1 LALNGA
7 QLRPDSWGRRLEAL
21 FELLFKY
28 RPVVF
33 ERGSLGFD
41 WPVPWA
47 VLFPLALAAAVA
59 AAWLYRRASSTLS
72 TRDRWMLGGLRVA
85 VIVLVGICLARPV
98 LAVSRAIE
106 QRNVVGVVV
115 DDSRSMRIVDNGSA
129 ARGDYAHQVFGGP
142 DSALFKALA
151 EKFQL
156 RFFRTSGAGGRSE
169 ALGDTPLNGSRTHLA
184 TSLLRAEEELAGA
197 PVAGMVVISD
207 GADNSASMPGA
218 TPMLEQLLALRARQI
233 PVYTIGVGSERFQR
247 DIELSRVEV
256 PGTVLRDASILVEV
270 VVGQRGY
277 AGKKV
282 PVVVEDSGRIIGS
295 REVTLPKDGEASVVR
310 IRVPANEQGARLLRV
325 RIPVQGDEMV
335 KENNDRE
342 AVVVVS
348 DRREKILYIEGEPR
362 FELKFIRQAVED
374 DKNLQIVTLLR
385 SAKDKFL
392 RLSVDDSVEL
402 SAGFPK
408 TREELFAYRGVI
420 LGSVEAS
427 FFTVDQLRMLA
438 DFVGVRGGGLLA
450 IGGRRALAEG
460 GFAGTPLAD
469 ALPVELGPPAGS
481 DSGATELTITPTAA
495 GVLHPATQ
503 LAPND
508 SSTAGLWR
516 QMPPLTTVNEV
527 GRPKPGAT
535 VLLEG
540 NVAGERRARPALTFQ
555 RYGRGKAIVFAVQD
569 SWLWQMH
576 QLVPVEDQRH
586 ETFWRQL
593 LRWQVS
599 DVPSRVDV
607 MAAAEGAV
615 NEGIP
620 LRVVVSDSAYARFNG
635 SSVRADVV
643 SPTGEST
650 QLPFEWATDRDGE
663 YTAMMVPG
671 VNGVHTVNVTAV
683 VGRDTIRSTAGY
695 VRVADPTAEFFGAEM
710 RPAVLKQ
717 FADETGGKF
726 YRISEA
732 SRLPEDIVY
741 TTSGATEVQR
751 LDLWDMPA
759 LFVILLGLLG
769 AEWLY
774 RRRRGLA

>member
-1 LALNGA
+1 M
-7 QLRPDSWGRRLEAL
+7 
-21 FELLFKY
+21 
-28 RPVVF
+28 F

-41 WPVPWA
+41 WPVPWIA
-47 VLFPLALAAAVA
+47 LVPLALAAVVMGVWLYGKSSSALTSRDKWVMGTLRA
-59 AAWLYRRASSTLS
+59 AAIAI
-72 TRDRWMLGGLRVA
+72 VA
-85 VIVLVGICLARPV
+85 TCLARPI
-98 LAVSRAIE
+98 LAVSRALE

-115 DDSRSMRIVDNGSA
+115 DDSRSMRIADHGTL
-129 ARGDYAHQVFGGP
+129 ARGDYAHEVFGGP

-151 EKFQL
+151 AKFQL

-169 ALGDTPLNGSRTHLA
+169 TLGNTPLNGSRTHLA
-184 TSLLRAEEELAGA
+184 TSILRAEEELAGA

-207 GADNSASMPGA
+207 GADNSASMAGA

-256 PGTVLRDASILVEV
+256 PGTVLREASILVEAV
-270 VVGQRGY
+270 VAQRGY
-277 AGKKV
+277 AGRKV
-282 PVVVEDSGRIIGS
+282 AVVVEDSGRIIGS
-295 REVTLPKDGEASVVR
+295 REVTLPRDGEASVVR
-310 IRVPANEQGARLLRV
+310 IRVPASERGARLLRV

-348 DRREKILYIEGEPR
+348 DRKEKILYLEGEPR

-374 DKNLQIVTLLR
+374 DKNLQVVTLLR

-402 SAGFPK
+402 ASGFPK

-450 IGGRRALAEG
+450 LGGRRALAEG
-460 GFAGTPLAD
+460 AFAGTPLAD

-481 DSGATELTITPTAA
+481 DSGATEIAVAPTAA

-508 SSTAGLWR
+508 SATAALWR

-540 NVAGERRARPALTFQ
+540 RAEGDRRGRPTLTFQ

-599 DVPSRVDV
+599 DVPSRADV
-607 MAAAEGAV
+607 VAAGDGAV

-635 SSVRADVV
+635 SSVSAEVL
-643 SPTGEST
+643 SPNGESSR
-650 QLPFEWATDRDGE
+650 LPFEWATDRDGE

-683 VGRDTIRSTAGY
+683 VGRDTIRSTSGY
-695 VRVADPTAEFFGAEM
+695 VRVADPTAEYFGAEM

-726 YRISEA
+726 YRTSEA

-759 LFVILLGLLG
+759 LFLLLLGLLG

>member
-1 LALNGA
+1 
-7 QLRPDSWGRRLEAL
+7 LEAL

-41 WPVPWA
+41 WPVPWM
-47 VLFPLALAAAVA
+47 VLVPVAIIAAGAG
-59 AAWLYRRASSTLS
+59 AWLYWQSRAGLS
-72 TRDRWMLGGLRVA
+72 ARDQWVLGGLRVV
-85 VIVLVGICLARPV
+85 VIAIVATCLARPV

-115 DDSRSMRIVDNGSA
+115 DDSRSMRIADYGSA
-129 ARGDYAHQVFGGP
+129 ARGDYARQVFGGP

-169 ALGDTPLNGSRTHLA
+169 VLGDVPLNGSRTHLA

-197 PVAGMVVISD
+197 PVAGMVVVSD

-233 PVYTIGVGSERFQR
+233 PVYTIGVGSERFPR

-270 VVGQRGY
+270 VLTQRGY
-277 AGKKV
+277 AGTKV
-282 PVVVEDSGRIIGS
+282 PVVVEDSGRIIGT
-295 REVTLPKDGEASVVR
+295 REVPLPKDGEAAVVR
-310 IRVPANEQGARLLRV
+310 IRVPASESGARLLRV
-325 RIPVQGDEMV
+325 RVPVQSDEMV
-335 KENNDRE
+335 RENNDRE

-348 DRREKILYIEGEPR
+348 DRREKILYLEGEPR
-362 FELKFIRQAVED
+362 FELKFIRQAVAD
-374 DKNLQIVTLLR
+374 DKNLQVVTLLR

-392 RLSVDDSVEL
+392 RLSVDDSIEL
-402 SAGFPK
+402 ATGFPK
-408 TREELFAYRGVI
+408 TREELFAYRGII

-438 DFVGVRGGGLLA
+438 DFVGVRGGGLLVL
-450 IGGRRALAEG
+450 GGRRALAEG
-460 GFAGTPLAD
+460 GYAGTPLAD

-481 DSGATELTITPTAA
+481 DSGAIEIVVTPTAA
-495 GVLHPATQ
+495 GILHPATQ

-508 SSTAGLWR
+508 SATAALWR

-527 GRPKPGAT
+527 GRAKPGAT

-540 NVAGERRARPALTFQ
+540 RADGDRRARPTLTFQ

-576 QLVPVEDQRH
+576 QLVPVEDQRY

-607 MAAAEGAV
+607 VATGEGAID
-615 NEGIP
+615 EGIP

-635 SSVRADVV
+635 ASVSAEVI
-643 SPTGEST
+643 SPGGEST
-650 QLPFEWATDRDGE
+650 RLPFEWATDRDGE

-671 VNGVHTVNVTAV
+671 ANGVHTVNVAAV

-695 VRVADPTAEFFGAEM
+695 VRVADPTAEYFGAEM
-710 RPAVLKQ
+710 RPAVLRQ

-726 YRISEA
+726 YRTSEA
-732 SRLPEDIVY
+732 SRLAEDIVY

-751 LDLWDMPA
+751 LDLWDMPI
-759 LFVILLGLLG
+759 LFLLLLGALG

>member
-1 LALNGA
+1 MALV
-7 QLRPDSWGRRLEAL
+7 PIAL
-21 FELLFKY
+21 
-28 RPVVF
+28 
-33 ERGSLGFD
+33 
-41 WPVPWA
+41 
-47 VLFPLALAAAVA
+47 VA
-59 AAWLYRRASSTLS
+59 ALVAAWFYRASRSALTP
-72 TRDRWMLGGLRVA
+72 RDQMVLGGLRIAAISIVA
-85 VIVLVGICLARPV
+85 LCLARPV

-106 QRNVVGVVV
+106 QRNVVGIVI
-115 DDSRSMRIVDNGSA
+115 DDSRSMRITDHGSA
-129 ARGDYAHQVFGGP
+129 IRGDYAHQVFGGP
-142 DSALFKALA
+142 DSTLFKALA

-169 ALGDTPLNGSRTHLA
+169 TLGDTPLNGSRTHLA

-233 PVYTIGVGSERFQR
+233 PVYTIGVGSERFAR

-256 PGTVLRDASILVEV
+256 PGTVLREASILVEV
-270 VVGQRGY
+270 VVAQRGY
-277 AGKKV
+277 SGTKV
-282 PVVVEDSGRIIGS
+282 PIVVEDSGRIIGS
-295 REVTLPKDGEASVVR
+295 RDVAHAKDGEATVVR
-310 IRVPANEQGARLLRV
+310 IRVPASEKGARLLKVRV
-325 RIPVQGDEMV
+325 PVQNGEMV
-335 KENNDRE
+335 KENNERD

-348 DRREKILYIEGEPR
+348 DRREKILYLEGEPR

-374 DKNLQIVTLLR
+374 DKNLQVVTLLR

-402 SAGFPK
+402 STGFPK
-408 TREELFAYRGVI
+408 TREELFTYRGVI

-438 DFVGVRGGGLLA
+438 DFVGVRGGGLLVL
-450 IGGRRALAEG
+450 GGRRALAEG

-481 DSGATELTITPTAA
+481 DSGATEIAIAPTAS

-508 SSTAGLWR
+508 SATAALWR

-540 NVAGERRARPALTFQ
+540 RAEGDRRARPTLTFQ

-576 QLVPVEDQRH
+576 ALVSVEAQRH
-586 ETFWRQL
+586 EKFWRQL
-593 LRWQVS
+593 LRWLVS
-599 DVPSRVDV
+599 DVPSRVDPL
-607 MAAAEGAV
+607 ATGEGAV

-635 SSVRADVV
+635 AAVSAEVV
-643 SPTGEST
+643 SPNGET
-650 QLPFEWATDRDGE
+650 TRLPFEWATDRDGE

-671 VNGVHTVNVTAV
+671 VNGVHTLNVSAV
-683 VGRDTIRSTAGY
+683 MGRDTIKSTAGY
-695 VRVADPTAEFFGAEM
+695 VRVADPTAEYFGAEM

-717 FADETGGKF
+717 FADETRGKF
-726 YRISEA
+726 YRTSEA
-732 SRLPEDIVY
+732 SRLPQDIVY

-751 LDLWDMPA
+751 LDLWDMPF
-759 LFVILLGLLG
+759 LFLLLLSILGG
-769 AEWLY
+769 EWLY

>member
-1 LALNGA
+1 M
-7 QLRPDSWGRRLEAL
+7 EAL

-41 WPVPWA
+41 WPVPWM
-47 VLFPLALAAAVA
+47 VLVPLAIIAAGA
-59 AAWLYRRASSTLS
+59 AAWLYWQSRAGLS
-72 TRDRWMLGGLRVA
+72 ARDQWVLGGLRVV
-85 VIVLVGICLARPV
+85 VIAIVATCLARPV

-115 DDSRSMRIVDNGSA
+115 DDSRSMRIADYGSA
-129 ARGDYAHQVFGGP
+129 ARGDFARQVFGGP

-169 ALGDTPLNGSRTHLA
+169 VLGDVPLNGSRTHLA
-184 TSLLRAEEELAGA
+184 TSLLRAEEELGGA
-197 PVAGMVVISD
+197 PVAGMVVVSD
-207 GADNSASMPGA
+207 GADNSASMAGA

-233 PVYTIGVGSERFQR
+233 PVYTIGVGSERFPR

-270 VVGQRGY
+270 VLTQRGY
-277 AGKKV
+277 AGTKV
-282 PVVVEDSGRIIGS
+282 PVVVEDSGRIIGT
-295 REVTLPKDGEASVVR
+295 REVPLPRDGEAAVVR
-310 IRVPANEQGARLLRV
+310 IRVPASEGGARLLRV
-325 RIPVQGDEMV
+325 RVPVQSDEMV
-335 KENNDRE
+335 KENNDRA

-348 DRREKILYIEGEPR
+348 DRREKILYLEGEPR
-362 FELKFIRQAVED
+362 FELKFLRQAVAD
-374 DKNLQIVTLLR
+374 DKNLQVVTLLR

-392 RLSVDDSVEL
+392 RLSVDDSIEL
-402 SAGFPK
+402 ATGFPK
-408 TREELFAYRGVI
+408 TREELFTYRGII

-438 DFVGVRGGGLLA
+438 DFVGVRGGGLLVL
-450 IGGRRALAEG
+450 GGRRALAEG
-460 GFAGTPLAD
+460 GYAGTPLAD

-481 DSGATELTITPTAA
+481 DSGATEIAVTPTAA

-508 SSTAGLWR
+508 SATAALWR

-527 GRPKPGAT
+527 GRAKPGAT

-540 NVAGERRARPALTFQ
+540 RADGDRRARPTLTFQ

-607 MAAAEGAV
+607 VATGEGAMD
-615 NEGIP
+615 EGIP

-635 SSVRADVV
+635 ASVSAEII
-643 SPTGEST
+643 SPGGEST
-650 QLPFEWATDRDGE
+650 RLPFEWATDRDGE
-663 YTAMMVPG
+663 YTAMMVPAE
-671 VNGVHTVNVTAV
+671 NGVHTVNVAAV

-695 VRVADPTAEFFGAEM
+695 VRVADPTAEYFGAEM
-710 RPAVLKQ
+710 RPAVLRQ

-726 YRISEA
+726 YRTSEA
-732 SRLPEDIVY
+732 SRLAEDIVY

-751 LDLWDMPA
+751 LDLWDMPI
-759 LFVILLGLLG
+759 LFLLLVGALG

>member
-1 LALNGA
+1 M
-7 QLRPDSWGRRLEAL
+7 EAL

-33 ERGSLGFD
+33 ERGSLGFE
-41 WPVPWA
+41 WPVPWM
-47 VLFPLALAAAVA
+47 ALVPIALVA
-59 AAWLYRRASSTLS
+59 ALVAAWFYRASRSALTP
-72 TRDRWMLGGLRVA
+72 RDQMVLGGLRIAAISIVA
-85 VIVLVGICLARPV
+85 LCLARPV

-106 QRNVVGVVV
+106 QRNVVGIVI
-115 DDSRSMRIVDNGSA
+115 DDSRSMRITDHSSL
-129 ARGDYAHQVFGGP
+129 ARGSYAHEVFGGP

-169 ALGDTPLNGSRTHLA
+169 TLGDTPLNGSRTHLA
-184 TSLLRAEEELAGA
+184 TALLRAEEELAGA

-207 GADNSASMPGA
+207 GADNSAASPGS
-218 TPMLEQLLALRARQI
+218 TPMLEQMLALRARQI
-233 PVYTIGVGSERFQR
+233 PVYTIGVGSERFDR
-247 DIELSRVEV
+247 DIEVSRVEV
-256 PGTVLRDASILVEV
+256 PTSVLREASILVEV
-270 VVGQRGY
+270 VLSQRGY

-295 REVTLPKDGEASVVR
+295 REVALPKDGEAAVIR
-310 IRVPANEQGARLLRV
+310 IRVPASESGARLLKVRV
-325 RIPVQGDEMV
+325 PVQSDEMV

-342 AVVVVS
+342 SVVVVN
-348 DRREKILYIEGEPR
+348 DRREKILYLEGEPR

-374 DKNLQIVTLLR
+374 DKNLQVVTLLR

-392 RLSVDDSVEL
+392 RMSVDDSVEL
-402 SAGFPK
+402 STGFPK
-408 TREELFAYRGVI
+408 TREELFAYRGII

-438 DFVGVRGGGLLA
+438 DFVSVRGGGLLA
-450 IGGRRALAEG
+450 LGGRRALAEG
-460 GFAGTPLAD
+460 GFAGTALAD

-481 DSGATELTITPTAA
+481 DSGATDITVAPTAA

-508 SSTAGLWR
+508 SATATLWR

-540 NVAGERRARPALTFQ
+540 RVEGDRRARPTLTFQ

-576 QLVPVEDQRH
+576 ALVSVEDQRH

-593 LRWQVS
+593 LRWLVS
-599 DVPSRVDV
+599 DVPSRVDLV
-607 MAAAEGAV
+607 ATGEGAV

-635 SSVRADVV
+635 AAVSAEVV
-643 SPTGEST
+643 SPNGET
-650 QLPFEWATDRDGE
+650 TRLPFEWATDRDG
-663 YTAMMVPG
+663 
-671 VNGVHTVNVTAV
+671 
-683 VGRDTIRSTAGY
+683 
-695 VRVADPTAEFFGAEM
+695 
-710 RPAVLKQ
+710 
-717 FADETGGKF
+717 
-726 YRISEA
+726 
-732 SRLPEDIVY
+732 
-741 TTSGATEVQR
+741 
-751 LDLWDMPA
+751 
-759 LFVILLGLLG
+759 
-769 AEWLY
+769 
-774 RRRRGLA
+774 

>member
-1 LALNGA
+1 
-7 QLRPDSWGRRLEAL
+7 LEAL

-33 ERGSLGFD
+33 ERGSLAFD
-41 WPVPWA
+41 WPVTWIA
-47 VLFPLALAAAVA
+47 LVPLALVAAVA
-59 AAWLYRRASSTLS
+59 GIWFYQRSRGELT
-72 TRDRWMLGGLRVA
+72 TRDRWVLGGLRVA
-85 VIVLVGICLARPV
+85 AIALVAICLARPV
-98 LAVSRAIE
+98 LAVSRAID
-106 QRNVVGVVV
+106 QRNVIGVMV
-115 DDSRSMRIVDNGSA
+115 DDSRSMRIADHSGV
-129 ARGDYAHQVFGGP
+129 ARGNYAHEIFGGA
-142 DSALFKALA
+142 DSALFKALS

-169 ALGDTPLNGSRTHLA
+169 TLGDSPMNGSRTHLA
-184 TSLLRAEEELAGA
+184 TSLLRAEEELTGA
-197 PVAGMVVISD
+197 PVAGMILISD
-207 GADNSASMPGA
+207 GADNSASMAGA

-233 PVYTIGVGSERFQR
+233 PIYTIGVGSERFER
-247 DIELSRVEV
+247 DIEVSRVEV
-256 PGTVLRDASILVEV
+256 PGTVLREASILVEV
-270 VVGQRGY
+270 VLAQRGY

-295 REVTLPKDGEASVVR
+295 REVALPKDGDALVVR
-310 IRVPANEQGARLLRV
+310 IRVPASERGARLFRV
-325 RIPVQGDEMV
+325 HVPVQTDEMV
-335 KENNDRE
+335 KENNERS

-348 DRREKILYIEGEPR
+348 DRREKILYLEGEPR
-362 FELKFIRQAVED
+362 FELKFIRQAVEED
-374 DKNLQIVTLLR
+374 HNLQVVTLLR

-402 SAGFPK
+402 STGFPK
-408 TREELFAYRGVI
+408 TREELFAYRGII

-427 FFTVDQLRMLA
+427 FFTVDQLRMMS
-438 DFVGVRGGGLLA
+438 DFVSVRGGGLLA
-450 IGGRRALAEG
+450 LGGRRALAEG

-469 ALPVELGPPAGS
+469 ALPIELGPPAGS
-481 DSGATELTITPTAA
+481 DSGATEITLTPTAA

-508 SSTAGLWR
+508 SATSALWR
-516 QMPPLTTVNEV
+516 QMPPLTTVNLV
-527 GRPKPGAT
+527 GRPKAGAT

-540 NVAGERRARPALTFQ
+540 RVEGDRRAIPVLSFQ
-555 RYGRGKAIVFAVQD
+555 RYGRGKAIAFAVQD

-576 QLVPVEDQRH
+576 QMVPVEDQRH

-593 LRWQVS
+593 LRWLVS

-607 MAAAEGAV
+607 VATAEGAV

-620 LRVVVSDSAYARFNG
+620 LRVVVSDSAYVRSNG
-635 SSVRADVV
+635 ASVSAEVV
-643 SPTGEST
+643 SPSGDRT

-671 VNGVHTVNVTAV
+671 ANGVHTVNVLASL
-683 VGRDTIRSTAGY
+683 GRDTIRSTVGY
-695 VRVADPTAEFFGAEM
+695 VRVADPTAEYFGAEM
-710 RPAVLKQ
+710 RPGVLQQ
-717 FADETGGKF
+717 FSDETGGKF
-726 YRISEA
+726 YRPPEA
-732 SRLPEDIVY
+732 SRLVEDIVY

-751 LDLWDMPA
+751 LDLWDMPI
-759 LFVILLGLLG
+759 LFLLLLSLLG

>member
-1 LALNGA
+1 M
-7 QLRPDSWGRRLEAL
+7 EAL

-41 WPVPWA
+41 WPVAWA
-47 VLFPLALAAAVA
+47 VLVPLALGAAVA
-59 AAWLYRRASSTLS
+59 GAWLYGRASSALTP
-72 TRDRWMLGGLRVA
+72 RDRWVLGGLRVA
-85 VIVLVGICLARPV
+85 VIVLVAICLARPV

-115 DDSRSMRIVDNGSA
+115 DDSRSMRIADHGSA

-142 DSALFKALA
+142 DSALFKALG

-169 ALGDTPLNGSRTHLA
+169 ALGNTPLNGSRTHLA
-184 TSLLRAEEELAGA
+184 TSILRAEEELAGA

-218 TPMLEQLLALRARQI
+218 TPMLEQLLALRARQV

-256 PGTVLRDASILVEV
+256 PSSVLRDASILVEV

-277 AGKKV
+277 SGKRV

-310 IRVPANEQGARLLRV
+310 IRVPASEQGARLLRV
-325 RIPVQGDEMV
+325 RIPVQDDEMI

-348 DRREKILYIEGEPR
+348 DRREKILYLEGEPR

-374 DKNLQIVTLLR
+374 DKNLQLVTLLR

-402 SAGFPK
+402 STGFPK
-408 TREELFAYRGVI
+408 TREELFAYRGII

-481 DSGATELTITPTAA
+481 DSGATEIMVTPTAA

-508 SSTAGLWR
+508 SATAGLWR

-540 NVAGERRARPALTFQ
+540 NVDGERRARPTLTFQ

-599 DVPSRVDV
+599 DVPGRVDV
-607 MAAAEGAV
+607 AAAAEGAV

-620 LRVVVSDSAYARFNG
+620 LRVVVSDSAYVRFNG
-635 SSVRADVV
+635 SSVSAEVV

-650 QLPFEWATDRDGE
+650 RLPFEWATDRDGE

-671 VNGVHTVNVTAV
+671 ANGVHTVNVTTV
-683 VGRDTIRSTAGY
+683 VGRDTIRSTSGY

-726 YRISEA
+726 YRTSEA

-759 LFVILLGLLG
+759 LFLVLVGLLG
-769 AEWLY
+769 VEWLY

>member
-1 LALNGA
+1 M
-7 QLRPDSWGRRLEAL
+7 EAL

-41 WPVPWA
+41 WPVPWM
-47 VLFPLALAAAVA
+47 VLVPLAIISAAAG
-59 AAWLYRRASSTLS
+59 AWLYWQSRAGLT
-72 TRDRWMLGGLRVA
+72 TRDQWVLGALRVVA
-85 VIVLVGICLARPV
+85 VAIVATCLARPV

-115 DDSRSMRIVDNGSA
+115 DDSRSMRIADHGST
-129 ARGDYAHQVFGGP
+129 ARGDFAHQVFGGP
-142 DSALFKALA
+142 DSALFKSLA

-169 ALGDTPLNGSRTHLA
+169 VLGDVPLNGSRTHLA

-207 GADNSASMPGA
+207 GADNSAAMPGA
-218 TPMLEQLLALRARQI
+218 APMLEQLLALRARQI
-233 PVYTIGVGSERFQR
+233 PVYAIGVGSERFPR
-247 DIELSRVEV
+247 DIELSRVDV

-270 VVGQRGY
+270 VLTQRGY
-277 AGKKV
+277 AGTKV
-282 PVVVEDSGRIIGS
+282 PVVVEDSGRIIGT
-295 REVTLPKDGEASVVR
+295 REVPLPRDGEAAVVR
-310 IRVPANEQGARLLRV
+310 IRVPAGESGARLLRV
-325 RIPVQGDEMV
+325 RVPVQSDEMV
-335 KENNDRE
+335 KENNDRA
-342 AVVVVS
+342 AVVIVS
-348 DRREKILYIEGEPR
+348 DRREKILYLEGEPR

-374 DKNLQIVTLLR
+374 DKNLQVVTLLR

-392 RLSVDDSVEL
+392 RLSVDDSIEL
-402 SAGFPK
+402 ATGFPK
-408 TREELFAYRGVI
+408 TREELFAYRGII

-450 IGGRRALAEG
+450 LGGRRALAEG
-460 GFAGTPLAD
+460 GYAGTPLAD

-481 DSGATELTITPTAA
+481 DSGATEIVVMPTAA

-508 SSTAGLWR
+508 SATAALWR

-527 GRPKPGAT
+527 GRAKPGAT

-540 NVAGERRARPALTFQ
+540 SADGERRARPTLTFQ

-607 MAAAEGAV
+607 VAAGEGAI

-635 SSVRADVV
+635 ASVSATIM
-643 SPTGEST
+643 SPSGEST
-650 QLPFEWATDRDGE
+650 QLPWEWATDRDGE
-663 YTAMMVPG
+663 YAAMMVPG

-710 RPAVLKQ
+710 RPAVLRQ

-726 YRISEA
+726 YRTSEV
-732 SRLPEDIVY
+732 SRLPEDIVF

-751 LDLWDMPA
+751 LDLWDMPV
-759 LFVILLGLLG
+759 LFVLLLSVLA

>member
-1 LALNGA
+1 M
-7 QLRPDSWGRRLEAL
+7 EAL

-41 WPVPWA
+41 WPLPWMA
-47 VLFPLALAAAVA
+47 LIPLALVAAVA
-59 AAWLYRRASSTLS
+59 GAWFYGRPQAGLS
-72 TRDRWMLGGLRVA
+72 QRDRWVLGGLRVA
-85 VIVLVGICLARPV
+85 VIAMVAACLARPV

-106 QRNVVGVVV
+106 QRNVVGIVV
-115 DDSRSMRIVDNGSA
+115 DDSRSMRIADHGTA
-129 ARGDYAHQVFGGP
+129 ARGNYAHEVFGAA

-156 RFFRTSGAGGRSE
+156 RFFRASGAGGRSE
-169 ALGDTPLNGSRTHLA
+169 VLGDTPLNGSRTHLA

-197 PVAGMVVISD
+197 PVAGMVLISD

-233 PVYTIGVGSERFQR
+233 PVYAIGVGSERFAR

-256 PGTVLRDASILVEV
+256 PGTVLREASILVEV
-270 VVGQRGY
+270 VVAQRGY
-277 AGKKV
+277 SGTKV
-282 PVVVEDSGRIIGS
+282 PVIVEDSGRIIGS
-295 REVTLPKDGEASVVR
+295 RDVTLPKDGEATVVR
-310 IRVPANEQGARLLRV
+310 IRVPASEKGARLLKVRV
-325 RIPVQGDEMV
+325 PIQNGEMV
-335 KENNDRE
+335 KENNERD

-348 DRREKILYIEGEPR
+348 DRREKILYLEGEPR
-362 FELKFIRQAVED
+362 FELKFIRKAVED
-374 DKNLQIVTLLR
+374 DKNLQVVTLLR

-402 SAGFPK
+402 STGFPK
-408 TREELFAYRGVI
+408 TREELFAYRGII

-450 IGGRRALAEG
+450 LGGRRALAEG
-460 GFAGTPLAD
+460 GYAGTPLAD
-469 ALPVELGPPAGS
+469 ALPVELGPPPAGS
-481 DSGATELTITPTAA
+481 DSGATDITVMPTAA

-508 SSTAGLWR
+508 STTAALWR
-516 QMPPLTTVNEV
+516 QMPSLTTVNEI

-540 NVAGERRARPALTFQ
+540 LVEGERKAQPTLTFQ
-555 RYGRGKAIVFAVQD
+555 RYGRGKAIVFATQD

-576 QLVPVEDQRH
+576 QMVSVEDQRH

-607 MAAAEGAV
+607 AATGEGAV

-620 LRVVVSDSAYARFNG
+620 LRVVVSDSAYVRTNG
-635 SSVRADVV
+635 ASVNAEVIA
-643 SPTGEST
+643 PGGEVT
-650 QLPFEWATDRDGE
+650 KLPFDWATDRDGE
-663 YTAMMVPG
+663 YTALMVPG
-671 VNGVHTVNVTAV
+671 ANGVHTVNVTAV
-683 VGRDTIRSTAGY
+683 VGKDTVRSTSGY

-710 RPAVLKQ
+710 RPSVLSQ
-717 FADETGGKF
+717 FAEETGGKF
-726 YRISEA
+726 YRTSEA
-732 SRLPEDIVY
+732 SRLAQDIVF

-751 LDLWDMPA
+751 LDLWDMPINF
-759 LFVILLGLLG
+759 LLILGVLG

>member
-1 LALNGA
+1 M
-7 QLRPDSWGRRLEAL
+7 
-21 FELLFKY
+21 
-28 RPVVF
+28 
-33 ERGSLGFD
+33 
-41 WPVPWA
+41 PWI
-47 VLFPLALAAAVA
+47 VLVPLALVA
-59 AAWLYRRASSTLS
+59 AAMGVWLYRQSASGLTSRDKWVLWSLRAAAIAV
-72 TRDRWMLGGLRVA
+72 VA
-85 VIVLVGICLARPV
+85 TCLARPI
-98 LAVSRAIE
+98 LAVSRALE

-115 DDSRSMRIVDNGSA
+115 DDSRSMRIADHGSL
-129 ARGDYAHQVFGGP
+129 ARGDYAHEVFGGP

-151 EKFQL
+151 AKFQL

-169 ALGDTPLNGSRTHLA
+169 TLGDTPLNGSRTHLA
-184 TSLLRAEEELAGA
+184 TSILRAEEELTGA

-207 GADNSASMPGA
+207 GADNSATMAGA

-256 PGTVLRDASILVEV
+256 PGTVLREASILVEV
-270 VVGQRGY
+270 VVSQRGY
-277 AGKKV
+277 GGKKV

-310 IRVPANEQGARLLRV
+310 IRVPASERGARLLRV
-325 RIPVQGDEMV
+325 RIPVQSDEMV

-348 DRREKILYIEGEPR
+348 DRKEKILYLEGEPR

-374 DKNLQIVTLLR
+374 DKNLQVVTLLR

-450 IGGRRALAEG
+450 LGGRRALAEG

-481 DSGATELTITPTAA
+481 DSGATEIVVTPTAA

-508 SSTAGLWR
+508 SATAGLWR

-540 NVAGERRARPALTFQ
+540 KAEGDRRARPTLTFQ

-599 DVPSRVDV
+599 DVPSRADV
-607 MAAAEGAV
+607 VAAGDGAV

-635 SSVRADVV
+635 SSVSAEVL
-643 SPTGEST
+643 SPKGESSN
-650 QLPFEWATDRDGE
+650 LPFEWATDRDGE

-683 VGRDTIRSTAGY
+683 VGRDTIRSTSGY
-695 VRVADPTAEFFGAEM
+695 VRVADPTAEYFGAEM

-726 YRISEA
+726 YRTSEA

-759 LFVILLGLLG
+759 LFLLLLGLLG

>member
-1 LALNGA
+1 
-7 QLRPDSWGRRLEAL
+7 LEAL

-41 WPVPWA
+41 WPVPWVA
-47 VLFPLALAAAVA
+47 LVLLALVAAVVA
-59 AAWLYRRASSTLS
+59 VWFYRASGSTL
-72 TRDRWMLGGLRVA
+72 TPRDQAVLGGLRVA
-85 VIVLVGICLARPV
+85 AVAIVATCLARPI

-106 QRNVVGVVV
+106 QRNVVGIVV
-115 DDSRSMRIVDNGSA
+115 DDSRSMRITDNA
-129 ARGDYAHQVFGGP
+129 DQPRGQFAHQVFGAP

-169 ALGDTPLNGSRTHLA
+169 ALGDVPLNGARTHLA
-184 TSLLRAEEELAGA
+184 TALLRAEEELAGA

-207 GADNSASMPGA
+207 GADNSAAMPGA

-233 PVYTIGVGSERFQR
+233 PVYTVGVGAEHFPR

-256 PGTVLRDASILVEV
+256 PTSVLKDASILVEV
-270 VVGQRGY
+270 VVVQRGY
-277 AGKKV
+277 AGKKF

-295 REVTLPKDGEASVVR
+295 RDVSMPKDGEAAVVR
-310 IRVPANEQGARLLRV
+310 IRVPASERGARLFRV
-325 RIPVQGDEMV
+325 RVPVQTDEMV

-342 AVVVVS
+342 AVVVVN
-348 DRREKILYIEGEPR
+348 DRREKILYLEGEPR
-362 FELKFIRQAVED
+362 YELKFIRQAVAD
-374 DKNLQIVTLLR
+374 DKNLQVVTLLR

-402 SAGFPK
+402 ATGFPK
-408 TREELFAYRGVI
+408 TREELFGYRAII

-438 DFVGVRGGGLLA
+438 DFVSVRGGGLLA
-450 IGGRRALAEG
+450 LGGRRALAEG

-481 DSGATELTITPTAA
+481 DSGATEITVTPTAA

-508 SSTAGLWR
+508 SATTALWR

-540 NVAGERRARPALTFQ
+540 RTEGERRARPTLTFQ
-555 RYGRGKAIVFAVQD
+555 RYGRGKAVVFAVQD

-576 QLVPVEDQRH
+576 ALVPVEDQRH

-593 LRWQVS
+593 LRWLVS
-599 DVPSRVDV
+599 EVPSRVDMV
-607 MAAAEGAV
+607 AVGDGAV

-635 SSVRADVV
+635 AAVSAEVV
-643 SPTGEST
+643 SPNGET
-650 QLPFEWATDRDGE
+650 THLPFEWATDRDGE

-671 VNGVHTVNVTAV
+671 VNGVHTVNVRAV

-695 VRVADPTAEFFGAEM
+695 VRVADPTAEYFGAEM

-726 YRISEA
+726 YRTSDV
-732 SRLPEDIVY
+732 SRLPQDIVY

-751 LDLWDMPA
+751 LDLWDMP
-759 LFVILLGLLG
+759 VIFLLLLSILG

>member
-1 LALNGA
+1 M
-7 QLRPDSWGRRLEAL
+7 EAL

-41 WPVPWA
+41 WPLPWM
-47 VLFPLALAAAVA
+47 ALIPIALVAAVVA
-59 AAWLYRRASSTLS
+59 VWFYRAGQSSLTP
-72 TRDRWMLGGLRVA
+72 RDQMVLGGLRVA
-85 VIVLVGICLARPV
+85 VIALVATCLARPV
-98 LAVSRAIE
+98 LAVSRALE
-106 QRNVVGVVV
+106 QRNVVGIVV
-115 DDSRSMRIVDNGSA
+115 DDSRSMRIVDHDNA
-129 ARGDYAHQVFGGP
+129 ARGTFAQQVFGGP
-142 DSALFKALA
+142 DSSLFKALA

-169 ALGDTPLNGSRTHLA
+169 ALGDVPLNGSRTHLA

-218 TPMLEQLLALRARQI
+218 TPVLEQLLALRARQI
-233 PVYTIGVGSERFQR
+233 PIYTIGVGAEHFAR

-256 PGTVLRDASILVEV
+256 PSSVLREASILVEV
-270 VVGQRGY
+270 VVTQRGY
-277 AGKKV
+277 AGRKV
-282 PVVVEDSGRIIGS
+282 PVVVEDSGRIVGS
-295 REVTLPKDGEASVVR
+295 REVALPKDGEASVVR
-310 IRVPANEQGARLLRV
+310 IRVPASERGARLLKVRV
-325 RIPVQGDEMV
+325 PVQSDEMV

-342 AVVVVS
+342 AVVVVN
-348 DRREKILYIEGEPR
+348 DRREKVLYLEGEPR

-374 DKNLQIVTLLR
+374 DKNLQVVTLLR

-392 RLSVDDSVEL
+392 RMSVDDSVEL
-402 SAGFPK
+402 SSGFPK
-408 TREELFAYRGVI
+408 TREELFTYRAII

-427 FFTVDQLRMLA
+427 FFTVDQLRMLS
-438 DFVGVRGGGLLA
+438 DFVSVRGGGLLLL
-450 IGGRRALAEG
+450 GGRRALAEG
-460 GFAGTPLAD
+460 GYAGTPLAD

-481 DSGATELTITPTAA
+481 DSGATEIAVTPTAA

-508 SSTAGLWR
+508 SATAALWR

-540 NVAGERRARPALTFQ
+540 RVENDRRARPTLTFQ
-555 RYGRGKAIVFAVQD
+555 RYGRGKAIVFATQD

-576 QLVPVEDQRH
+576 QLVSIEDQRH

-593 LRWQVS
+593 LRWLVS

-607 MAAAEGAV
+607 MAVGEGAV

-635 SSVRADVV
+635 AAVSADLV
-643 SPTGEST
+643 SPNGEST
-650 QLPFEWATDRDGE
+650 RIPFEWATDRDGE

-671 VNGVHTVNVTAV
+671 VNGVHTLNVSAV
-683 VGRDTIRSTAGY
+683 VGRDTIKSTAGY
-695 VRVADPTAEFFGAEM
+695 VRVADPTAEYFGAEM

-717 FADETGGKF
+717 FADETKGKF
-726 YRISEA
+726 YRTSEA
-732 SRLPEDIVY
+732 SRLPQDIVY

-751 LDLWDMPA
+751 LDLWDMP
-759 LFVILLGLLG
+759 VIFLLLLGLLG

>member
-1 LALNGA
+1 M
-7 QLRPDSWGRRLEAL
+7 EAL

-33 ERGSLGFD
+33 ERGSLGFE
-41 WPVPWA
+41 WPVPWM
-47 VLFPLALAAAVA
+47 ALVPIALVA
-59 AAWLYRRASSTLS
+59 ALVAAWFYRASRSALTP
-72 TRDRWMLGGLRVA
+72 RDQMVLGGLRIAAISIVA
-85 VIVLVGICLARPV
+85 LCLARPV

-106 QRNVVGVVV
+106 QRNVVGIVI
-115 DDSRSMRIVDNGSA
+115 DDSRSMRITDHSSL
-129 ARGDYAHQVFGGP
+129 ARGSYAHEVFGGP

-169 ALGDTPLNGSRTHLA
+169 TLGDTPLNGSRTHLA
-184 TSLLRAEEELAGA
+184 TALLRAEEELAGA

-207 GADNSASMPGA
+207 GADNSAASPGS
-218 TPMLEQLLALRARQI
+218 TPMLEQMLALRARQI
-233 PVYTIGVGSERFQR
+233 PVYTIGVGSERFDR
-247 DIELSRVEV
+247 DIEVSRVEV
-256 PGTVLRDASILVEV
+256 PTSVLREASILVEV
-270 VVGQRGY
+270 VLSQRGY

-295 REVTLPKDGEASVVR
+295 REVALPKDGEAAVIR
-310 IRVPANEQGARLLRV
+310 IRVPASESGARLLKVRV
-325 RIPVQGDEMV
+325 PVQSDEMV

-342 AVVVVS
+342 SVVVVN
-348 DRREKILYIEGEPR
+348 DRREKILYLEGEPR

-374 DKNLQIVTLLR
+374 DKNLQVVTLLR

-392 RLSVDDSVEL
+392 RMSVDDSVEL
-402 SAGFPK
+402 STGFPK
-408 TREELFAYRGVI
+408 TREELFAYRGII

-438 DFVGVRGGGLLA
+438 DFVSVRGGGLLA
-450 IGGRRALAEG
+450 LGGRRALAEG
-460 GFAGTPLAD
+460 GFAGTALAD

-481 DSGATELTITPTAA
+481 DSGATDITVAPTAA

-508 SSTAGLWR
+508 SATATLWR

-540 NVAGERRARPALTFQ
+540 RVEGDRRARPTLTFQ

-576 QLVPVEDQRH
+576 ALVSVEDQRH

-593 LRWQVS
+593 LRWLVS
-599 DVPSRVDV
+599 DVPSRVDLL
-607 MAAAEGAV
+607 ATGEGAV

-635 SSVRADVV
+635 AAVSAEVV
-643 SPTGEST
+643 SPNGET
-650 QLPFEWATDRDGE
+650 TRLPFEWATDRDGE

-671 VNGVHTVNVTAV
+671 VNGVHTLNVSAV
-683 VGRDTIRSTAGY
+683 MGRDTIKSTAGY
-695 VRVADPTAEFFGAEM
+695 VRVADPTAEYFGAEM

-717 FADETGGKF
+717 FADETRGKF
-726 YRISEA
+726 YRTSEA
-732 SRLPEDIVY
+732 SRLPQDIVY

-751 LDLWDMPA
+751 LDLWDMPF
-759 LFVILLGLLG
+759 LFLLLLSILGG
-769 AEWLY
+769 EWLY

>member
-1 LALNGA
+1 M
-7 QLRPDSWGRRLEAL
+7 EAL

-33 ERGSLGFD
+33 ERGSIGFA
-41 WPVPWA
+41 WPVPWIA
-47 VLFPLALAAAVA
+47 FVPLALVA
-59 AAWLYRRASSTLS
+59 AMAGIWFYRSTLS
-72 TRDRWMLGGLRVA
+72 ALTPRDKWTLAGLRVTA
-85 VIVLVGICLARPV
+85 IAIVAICLARPV

-106 QRNVVGVVV
+106 QRNVIGVVV
-115 DDSRSMRIVDNGSA
+115 DDSRSMRIADYGPGT
-129 ARGDYAHQVFGGP
+129 RGDFAKQMFGGP
-142 DSALFKALA
+142 DSALFKALS

-156 RFFRTSGAGGRSE
+156 RFFRASGAGGRSE
-169 ALGDTPLNGSRTHLA
+169 ELGTVPLNGSRTHLA
-184 TSLLRAEEELAGA
+184 TSVLRAEEELAGA

-233 PVYTIGVGSERFQR
+233 PVYTIGVGSERFAR
-247 DIELSRVEV
+247 DIEVSRVEV
-256 PGTVLRDASILVEV
+256 PGSVLREASILVEV
-270 VVGQRGY
+270 VVSQRGF

-295 REVTLPKDGEASVVR
+295 RDVTLPRDGEASVVR
-310 IRVPANEQGARLLRV
+310 IRVPASEGGARLFRV
-325 RIPVQGDEMV
+325 RVPVQADEMV

-348 DRREKILYIEGEPR
+348 DRREKILYLEGEPR
-362 FELKFIRQAVED
+362 FELKFIRQAVAD
-374 DKNLQIVTLLR
+374 DRNLQVVTLLR

-402 SAGFPK
+402 STGFPK
-408 TREELFAYRGVI
+408 TREELFAYRGVM
-420 LGSVEAS
+420 LGSIEAS

-438 DFVGVRGGGLLA
+438 DFVGIRGGGLLA
-450 IGGRRALAEG
+450 LGGRRALAEG
-460 GFAGTPLAD
+460 GYAGTPLAD

-481 DSGATELTITPTAA
+481 DSGATEIAVTPTAA
-495 GVLHPATQ
+495 GILHPATQ

-508 SSTAGLWR
+508 SATAGLWR

-540 NVAGERRARPALTFQ
+540 NADGERRTRPTLTFQ
-555 RYGRGKAIVFAVQD
+555 RYGRGKAIVFATQD

-593 LRWQVS
+593 LRWLVS

-607 MAAAEGAV
+607 VAAGEGAI

-620 LRVVVSDSAYARFNG
+620 LRVVVSDSAYVRYNG
-635 SSVRADVV
+635 ATVNAELL
-643 SPTGEST
+643 SPRGEST
-650 QLPFEWATDRDGE
+650 RLPFEWATDRDGE
-663 YTAMMVPG
+663 YTALMVPG
-671 VNGVHTVNVTAV
+671 VNGVHSVNVIAAI
-683 VGRDTIRSTAGY
+683 GRDTLRSTAGY

-710 RPAVLKQ
+710 RPAVLQ
-717 FADETGGKF
+717 QVADETGGKF
-726 YRISEA
+726 YRA
-732 SRLPEDIVY
+732 ADAARLAQDVVY
-741 TTSGATEVQR
+741 TTSGATEIQR
-751 LDLWDMPA
+751 LDLWDMPV
-759 LFVILLGLLG
+759 LFLLLLSLLA
-769 AEWLY
+769 AEWMY

>member
-1 LALNGA
+1 
-7 QLRPDSWGRRLEAL
+7 LEAL

-41 WPVPWA
+41 SPLPWV
-47 VLFPLALAAAVA
+47 VLMPLALVAAVA
-59 AAWLYRRASSTLS
+59 AAWWYRAGRGSLTS
-72 TRDRWMLGGLRVA
+72 RDQWILGGLRVA
-85 VIVLVGICLARPV
+85 AILIVAMCLARPV

-115 DDSRSMRIVDNGSA
+115 DDSRSMRIADHGA
-129 ARGDYAHQVFGGP
+129 TARGDFAHQVFGGP
-142 DSALFKALA
+142 DSVLFKALA

-169 ALGDTPLNGSRTHLA
+169 ALGDAPLNGSRTHLA
-184 TSLLRAEEELAGA
+184 SSLLRAEEELSGA
-197 PVAGMVVISD
+197 PVAGVVVISD

-233 PVYTIGVGSERFQR
+233 PIYTIGVGSERFAR

-256 PGTVLRDASILVEV
+256 PTTVLREASILVEV
-270 VVGQRGY
+270 VMVQRGY

-282 PVVVEDSGRIIGS
+282 PVVVEDSGRIVGS
-295 REVTLPKDGEASVVR
+295 REVALPKDGEASVVR
-310 IRVPANEQGARLLRV
+310 IRVPASESGARLLTVRV
-325 RIPVQGDEMV
+325 PVQSDEMV
-335 KENNDRE
+335 KENNDRA

-348 DRREKILYIEGEPR
+348 DRREKILYLEGEPR
-362 FELKFIRQAVED
+362 FELKFIRQAVAD
-374 DKNLQIVTLLR
+374 DKNLQVVTLLR

-402 SAGFPK
+402 ATGFPK
-408 TREELFAYRGVI
+408 TREELFAYRGII

-427 FFTVDQLRMLA
+427 FFTVDQLRMLS
-438 DFVGVRGGGLLA
+438 DFVSVRGGGLLA
-450 IGGRRALAEG
+450 LGGRRALAEG
-460 GFAGTPLAD
+460 GFAGTALAD

-481 DSGATELTITPTAA
+481 DSGATEIAIAPTSA

-508 SSTAGLWR
+508 SATAALWR
-516 QMPPLTTVNEV
+516 QMPPLTTVNDV

-540 NVAGERRARPALTFQ
+540 RVDGDRRAHPTLSFQ

-593 LRWQVS
+593 LRWLVS
-599 DVPSRVDV
+599 DVPSRVDL
-607 MAAAEGAV
+607 MAAGEGAV

-635 SSVRADVV
+635 AAVSAEVV
-643 SPTGEST
+643 SPTGESI
-650 QLPFEWATDRDGE
+650 QLPFDWATDRDGE

-671 VNGVHTVNVTAV
+671 VNGVHTVNVKAA

-710 RPAVLKQ
+710 RPAVLKR

-726 YRISEA
+726 YRTSEV
-732 SRLPEDIVY
+732 SRLPQDIVY

-759 LFVILLGLLG
+759 LFVLLLSILGM
-769 AEWLY
+769 EWLY

>member
-1 LALNGA
+1 MALV
-7 QLRPDSWGRRLEAL
+7 PIAL
-21 FELLFKY
+21 
-28 RPVVF
+28 
-33 ERGSLGFD
+33 
-41 WPVPWA
+41 
-47 VLFPLALAAAVA
+47 VA
-59 AAWLYRRASSTLS
+59 ALVAAWFYRASRSALTP
-72 TRDRWMLGGLRVA
+72 RDQMVLGGLRIAAISIVA
-85 VIVLVGICLARPV
+85 LCLARPV

-106 QRNVVGVVV
+106 QRNVVGIVI
-115 DDSRSMRIVDNGSA
+115 DDSRSMRITDHSSL
-129 ARGDYAHQVFGGP
+129 ARGSYAHEVFGGP

-169 ALGDTPLNGSRTHLA
+169 TLGDTPLNGSRTHLA
-184 TSLLRAEEELAGA
+184 TALLRAEEELAGA

-207 GADNSASMPGA
+207 GADNSAASPGS
-218 TPMLEQLLALRARQI
+218 TPMLEQMLALRARQI
-233 PVYTIGVGSERFQR
+233 PVYTIGVGSERFDR
-247 DIELSRVEV
+247 DIEVSRVEV
-256 PGTVLRDASILVEV
+256 PTSVLREASILVEV
-270 VVGQRGY
+270 VLSQRGY

-295 REVTLPKDGEASVVR
+295 RDVALPKDGEAAVIR
-310 IRVPANEQGARLLRV
+310 IRVPASESGARLLKVRV
-325 RIPVQGDEMV
+325 PVQSDEMV

-342 AVVVVS
+342 SVVVVN
-348 DRREKILYIEGEPR
+348 DRREKILYLEGEPR

-374 DKNLQIVTLLR
+374 DKNLQVVTLLR

-392 RLSVDDSVEL
+392 RMSVDDSVEL
-402 SAGFPK
+402 STGFPK

-438 DFVGVRGGGLLA
+438 DFVGVRGGGLLVL
-450 IGGRRALAEG
+450 GGRRALAEG

-481 DSGATELTITPTAA
+481 DSGATEIAIAPTAS

-508 SSTAGLWR
+508 SATAALWR

-540 NVAGERRARPALTFQ
+540 RAEGDRRARPTLTFQ

-576 QLVPVEDQRH
+576 ALVSVEAQRH
-586 ETFWRQL
+586 EKFWRQL
-593 LRWQVS
+593 LRWLVS
-599 DVPSRVDV
+599 DVPSRVDPL
-607 MAAAEGAV
+607 ATGEGAV

-635 SSVRADVV
+635 ASV
-643 SPTGEST
+643 SGEILAPGGELT
-650 QLPFEWATDRDGE
+650 QVPFEWATDRDGE

-671 VNGVHTVNVTAV
+671 VNGVHTINLKAV
-683 VGRDTIRSTAGY
+683 VGRDTIRSAAGY
-695 VRVADPTAEFFGAEM
+695 VRVAEPTAEFFGAEM
-710 RPAVLKQ
+710 RPAVLRQ
-717 FADETGGKF
+717 VAEETGGRF
-726 YRISEA
+726 YRPSEA
-732 SRLPEDIVY
+732 ARLAEDIVY
-741 TTSGATEVQR
+741 TTSGATEIQR

-759 LFVILLGLLG
+759 LFLLLLGLLG

>member
-1 LALNGA
+1 ME
-7 QLRPDSWGRRLEAL
+7 SL

-41 WPVPWA
+41 WPVPWL
-47 VLFPLALAAAVA
+47 VLVSLALLAAGAG
-59 AAWLYRRASSTLS
+59 AWMYRQTRAGLT
-72 TRDRWMLGGLRVA
+72 TRDQLVLGGLRVA
-85 VIVLVGICLARPV
+85 AIAIVATCLARPV

-106 QRNVVGVVV
+106 QRNVVGIVV
-115 DDSRSMRIVDNGSA
+115 DDSRSMRIADHDGV
-129 ARGDYAHQVFGGP
+129 ARGDYAKQIFGGA
-142 DSALFKALA
+142 DSALYRALA

-156 RFFRTSGAGGRSE
+156 RFFTTSGAGGRSQ
-169 ALGDTPLNGSRTHLA
+169 ALGDVPLNGSRTHLA
-184 TSLLRAEEELAGA
+184 TALLRAEEELAGA
-197 PVAGMVVISD
+197 PVAGMVLVSD
-207 GADNSASMPGA
+207 GADNSAAMSGS
-218 TPMLEQLLALRARQI
+218 TPMLEQLLALRARQV
-233 PVYTIGVGSERFQR
+233 PLYAIGVGSERFAR

-256 PGTVLRDASILVEV
+256 PGTVLREASILVEV
-270 VVGQRGY
+270 VVTQRGY

-295 REVTLPKDGEASVVR
+295 REVQLPKDGEASVVR
-310 IRVPANEQGARLLRV
+310 IRVPASEKGARLLRIHV
-325 RIPVQGDEMV
+325 PVQSDEMV
-335 KENNDRE
+335 KENNERA

-348 DRREKILYIEGEPR
+348 DRREKILYLEGEPR

-374 DKNLQIVTLLR
+374 DENLQIVTLLR

-402 SAGFPK
+402 STGFPK
-408 TREELFAYRGVI
+408 TREELFAYRGII

-450 IGGRRALAEG
+450 LGGRRALAEG
-460 GFAGTPLAD
+460 GFAGTALAD

-481 DSGATELTITPTAA
+481 DSGATEIVVEPTAA
-495 GVLHPATQ
+495 GILHPATQ

-508 SSTAGLWR
+508 SATAALWR

-535 VLLEG
+535 VLLDGRVEG
-540 NVAGERRARPALTFQ
+540 DRRTRPTLTFQ

-593 LRWQVS
+593 LRWLVS

-607 MAAAEGAV
+607 VATADGAV

-620 LRVVVSDSAYARFNG
+620 LRVVVSDSAYARSNG
-635 SSVRADVV
+635 ASVSAEVV
-643 SPTGEST
+643 APGGEVS

-683 VGRDTIRSTAGY
+683 VGRDTVRSTAGY
-695 VRVADPTAEFFGAEM
+695 VRVAVPTAEYFGAEM
-710 RPAVLKQ
+710 RPAVLRQ

-726 YRISEA
+726 YRPADA
-732 SRLPEDIVY
+732 SRLAEDIVY

-759 LFVILLGLLG
+759 LFLLLLSVLG

>member
-1 LALNGA
+1 M
-7 QLRPDSWGRRLEAL
+7 EAL

-41 WPVPWA
+41 WPVPWM
-47 VLFPLALAAAVA
+47 VLVPLAMVA
-59 AAWLYRRASSTLS
+59 AAAGAWLYWQSRAGLNA
-72 TRDRWMLGGLRVA
+72 RDQWILGGLRVLA
-85 VIVLVGICLARPV
+85 IAIVATCLARPV

-115 DDSRSMRIVDNGSA
+115 DDSRSMRIPDHGAA

-142 DSALFKALA
+142 DSALFRALA
-151 EKFQL
+151 GKFQL

-169 ALGDTPLNGSRTHLA
+169 SLGDVPLNGSRTHLA
-184 TSLLRAEEELAGA
+184 SALLRAEEELAGA

-218 TPMLEQLLALRARQI
+218 TPMLEQLLALRARQV
-233 PVYTIGVGSERFQR
+233 PVYTIGVGSERFAR

-256 PGTVLRDASILVEV
+256 PGSVLRDASIFVEV
-270 VVGQRGY
+270 VVTQRGY
-277 AGKKV
+277 AGRKV
-282 PVVVEDSGRIIGS
+282 PVIVEDSGRIIGT
-295 REVTLPKDGEASVVR
+295 REVALPRDGEAAVVR
-310 IRVPANEQGARLLRV
+310 IRVPASESGARLLRV
-325 RIPVQGDEMV
+325 RVPVQPDEMV
-335 KENNDRE
+335 KENNDRD
-342 AVVVVS
+342 AVVVVN
-348 DRREKILYIEGEPR
+348 DHREKILYLEGEPR

-374 DKNLQIVTLLR
+374 DKNLQVVTLLR

-392 RLSVDDSVEL
+392 RLSVDDSIEL
-402 SAGFPK
+402 ATGFPK
-408 TREELFAYRGVI
+408 TRAELFAYRGIV

-450 IGGRRALAEG
+450 LGGRRALAEG

-481 DSGATELTITPTAA
+481 DSGATEITVTPTAA

-503 LAPND
+503 LAPDD
-508 SSTAGLWR
+508 SATAALWR

-527 GRPKPGAT
+527 GRAKPGAT

-540 NVAGERRARPALTFQ
+540 RADGDRRPRPTLTFQ

-607 MAAAEGAV
+607 VAMGEGAV

-635 SSVRADVV
+635 ASVSAEVI
-643 SPTGEST
+643 SPGGEST
-650 QLPFEWATDRDGE
+650 RLPFEWATDRDGE

-671 VNGVHTVNVTAV
+671 VNGVHTVKVTAA
-683 VGRDTIRSTAGY
+683 VGRDTIRSSVGY

-710 RPAVLKQ
+710 RPSVLRQ

-726 YRISEA
+726 YRTSEA

-741 TTSGATEVQR
+741 TSSGATEVQR
-751 LDLWDMPA
+751 LDLWDMPIVF
-759 LFVILLGLLG
+759 LLLLGALG